1 MGRLNDCSL
10 KIADFRLIGRNFIVR
25 GLFYYLVIKLTAVLR

>member
-1 MGRLNDCSL
+1 MGRLDDYKL

-25 GLFYYLVIKLTAVLR
+25 GFFYYLVIKLTAVLR